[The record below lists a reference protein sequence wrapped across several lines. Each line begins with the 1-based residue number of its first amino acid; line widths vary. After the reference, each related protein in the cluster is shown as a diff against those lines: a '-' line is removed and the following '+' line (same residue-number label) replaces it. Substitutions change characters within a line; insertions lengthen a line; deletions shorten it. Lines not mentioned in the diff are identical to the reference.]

1 LDIAMAYQLIILRL
15 LSLVLSLAA
24 FATNAAEPLSTDV
37 ALNSFTQK
45 LRVQYPK
52 TKIDSVAKTTV
63 PGLYEV
69 VMGKNV
75 AYVDE
80 SGRYFLFG
88 HVWDMQAQKDLTAD
102 RKTDLDR
109 VDLGALPK
117 DLALKN
123 VNGNG
128 SREVFVLADPN
139 CHFCRDL
146 EKTLAAMP
154 DTTVYTYMLP
164 ILGDDSK
171 RIAEQIWCMGER
183 DRGRAWRD
191 WMTKSVPP
199 AGKLGCDNPMRAIV
213 AIATTLGVN
222 GTPAILSPDGRRHAG
237 AMSEQELA
245 SFIAPRGNAVAQ
257 GSSVTTKTA
266 Q

>member
-1 LDIAMAYQLIILRL
+1 MVKQILLRVLVLMLSFTCAAAMAAEVPPSDATLGAFIQRLR
-15 LSLVLSLAA
+15 A
-24 FATNAAEPLSTDV
+24 
-37 ALNSFTQK
+37 
-45 LRVQYPK
+45 QYPK
-52 TKIDSVAKTTV
+52 TKFDSVSKTTL

-75 AYVDE
+75 AYVDD

-109 VDLGALPK
+109 ADLGALPK
-117 DLALKN
+117 ELALKN

-128 SREVFVLADPN
+128 SREVYVLADPN

-146 EKTLAAMP
+146 EKTLGAMP

-191 WMTKSVPP
+191 WMTKAVPP
-199 AGKLGCDNPMRAIV
+199 TGKLGCDNPMRAIV

-222 GTPAILSPDGRRHAG
+222 GTPAILTSDGRRHAG
-237 AMSEQELA
+237 AMSEQELVA
-245 SFIAPRGNAVAQ
+245 FIAPRAAAVAQ
-257 GSSVTTKTA
+257 GAPVSTKTA